1 MNDAIASEPACT
13 AAAASVPAI
22 SLVVSTLGDGADLAR
37 LFDSLDAQTFRD
49 FDVVIVDQNAHDR
62 VAAEIDR
69 VARTFPIRRIATP
82 TMRGLSIG
90 RNLGW
95 RAARGGAVLFPDD
108 NCWYPKDFLENG
120 LAIMAA
126 RSAAVLTGRSADEDG
141 RTILGAFDDA
151 AKRISRATVWTT
163 SIEWVTFVR
172 RDVLEVTGGYD
183 AGIGVGAATPWQ
195 ACEGQD
201 FLLRA
206 IAAGFDCWYDP
217 VVYGHD
223 VAWEERTTP
232 EQLARKARAYGR
244 GMGYVLALHRFGLR
258 QQARWVGRSALG
270 ALLYAARFD
279 REKLTYYTQTML
291 GRIEGI
297 RGYTRS
303 QRG

>member
-1 MNDAIASEPACT
+1 MSDGPA
-13 AAAASVPAI
+13 V

-49 FDVVIVDQNAHDR
+49 FDVVVVDQNPHDR

-69 VARTFPIRRIATP
+69 VARSFPIRRIATP
-82 TMRGLSIG
+82 AMRGLSIG

-95 RAARGGAVLFPDD
+95 RASSGGIVLFPDD
-108 NCWYPKDFLENG
+108 NCWYPNDFLERG
-120 LAIMAA
+120 VATMAA
-126 RSAAVLTGRSADEDG
+126 RSAAVLTGRSADEAG
-141 RTILGAFDDA
+141 RTILGAFDA
-151 AKRISRATVWTT
+151 TAEPISRANVWTT

-172 RDVLEVTGGYD
+172 RDVLEATGGYD
-183 AGIGVGAATPWQ
+183 PGIGVGAATPWQ

-206 IAAGFDCWYDP
+206 IEAGFACWYDP
-217 VVYGHD
+217 AVYGHD
-223 VAWEERTTP
+223 VAWEARTTP

-244 GMGYVLALHRFGLR
+244 GMGYVLALHGYGLR

-279 REKLTYYTQTML
+279 RGKVAYYTQTML

-297 RGYTRS
+297 RGYAGSKAR
-303 QRG
+303 

>member
-1 MNDAIASEPACT
+1 MSDGPA
-13 AAAASVPAI
+13 V

-37 LFDSLDAQTFRD
+37 LFASLDAQTFRD

-69 VARTFPIRRIATP
+69 VPRNFPIRRIATP
-82 TMRGLSIG
+82 AMRGLSIG

-95 RAARGGAVLFPDD
+95 RASSGGIVLFPDD
-108 NCWYPKDFLENG
+108 NCWYPNDFLERG
-120 LAIMAA
+120 VAIMSARAA
-126 RSAAVLTGRSADEDG
+126 AILTGRSADEAG
-141 RTILGAFDDA
+141 RTILGAFDA
-151 AKRISRATVWTT
+151 TAEPISRANVWTT
-163 SIEWVTFVR
+163 SIEWVTLVR
-172 RDVLEVTGGYD
+172 RDVLEATGGYD
-183 AGIGVGAATPWQ
+183 PGIGVGAATPWQ

-206 IAAGFDCWYDP
+206 IEAGFACWYDP
-217 VVYGHD
+217 AVYGHD

-244 GMGYVLALHRFGLR
+244 GMGYVLALHGYGLP

-279 REKLTYYTQTML
+279 RAKVSYYTQTML

-297 RGYTRS
+297 RGYAKSKPR
-303 QRG
+303 